1 MKKISFDELLAKKE
15 QREADKLRIGEIPIP
30 GSDTALAAKMP
41 GQKTVLD
48 LFGEFLKASDPA
60 EVLACGK
67 HALYSCCPQLQD
79 RALQAELGVSDDPM
93 QIVDT
98 LFTLPEQDALGGA
111 AFRFLGLIPSDKTAG
126 TSDEDAAE
134 TGAELVAFY
143 AVRGVPLDTLAASSP
158 AAIALLDGARALY
171 YEEQVALIQTALAG
185 LLPGGDADGD

>member
-1 MKKISFDELLAKKE
+1 MKRISFDELLAKKE

-48 LFGEFLKASDPA
+48 LFGEFLTASNPA

-79 RALQAELGVSDDPM
+79 RELQAELGVSDDPM

-98 LFTLPEQDALGGA
+98 LFAIPEQDALGGA
-111 AFRFLGLIPSDKTAG
+111 AFRFIGLVPPEKTPEKTEEASD
-126 TSDEDAAE
+126 DDAAD
-134 TGAELVAFY
+134 TGTEMVKN
-143 AVRGVPLDTLAASSP
+143 
-158 AAIALLDGARALY
+158 
-171 YEEQVALIQTALAG
+171 
-185 LLPGGDADGD
+185 

>member
-1 MKKISFDELLAKKE
+1 MKRISFDELLAKKE

-48 LFGEFLKASDPA
+48 LFGEFLTASNPA

-79 RALQAELGVSDDPM
+79 RELQAELGVSDDPM

-98 LFTLPEQDALGGA
+98 LFTIPEQDALGGA
-111 AFRFLGLIPSDKTAG
+111 AFRFIGLVPPEKTPEKTEEA
-126 TSDEDAAE
+126 SDEDAAD
-134 TGAELVAFY
+134 TGTELVKN
-143 AVRGVPLDTLAASSP
+143 
-158 AAIALLDGARALY
+158 
-171 YEEQVALIQTALAG
+171 
-185 LLPGGDADGD
+185 